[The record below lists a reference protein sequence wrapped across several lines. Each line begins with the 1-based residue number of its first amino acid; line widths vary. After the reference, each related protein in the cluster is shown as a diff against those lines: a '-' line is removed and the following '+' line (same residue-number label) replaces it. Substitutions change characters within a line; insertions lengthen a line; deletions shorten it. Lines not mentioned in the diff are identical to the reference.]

1 MYISFMLWCFQ
12 NPTNSK
18 RKQADNDKSII
29 RTGKRHA
36 VNVHVHAIQTGNN
49 GRDSHQQ
56 GNGSQVFHRIVQ
68 AVIQNLK
75 DAGCDKKTVERFMEL
90 EEEGKTKE
98 QLDLLANH
106 RRQLLDRVHKEEKR
120 INCLDYLVYQM
131 QKQKP
136 AV

>member
-1 MYISFMLWCFQ
+1 M
-12 NPTNSK
+12 T
-18 RKQADNDKSII
+18 KSV
-29 RTGKRHA
+29 K
-36 VNVHVHAIQTGNN
+36 NN
-49 GRDSHQQ
+49 AY
-56 GNGSQVFHRIVQ
+56 VQ